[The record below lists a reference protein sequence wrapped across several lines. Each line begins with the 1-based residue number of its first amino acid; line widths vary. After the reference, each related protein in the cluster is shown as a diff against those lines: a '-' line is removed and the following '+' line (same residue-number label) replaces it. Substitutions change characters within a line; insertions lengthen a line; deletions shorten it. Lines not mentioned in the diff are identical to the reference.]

1 MGSGFVLG
9 SVQSQTER
17 IGTELQAESP
27 ENDLLQ
33 KIKVSVLRPPNI
45 TKTLKMQDYLSPV
58 HMKVNEFH
66 IWLEHCPILTVIR
79 WRTAYI
85 TRPTSVQLTQ
95 TIEGTTGTGRDKAR
109 LMADGLHPQVNATI
123 TIHN

>member
-95 TIEGTTGTGRDKAR
+95 TIEG
-109 LMADGLHPQVNATI
+109 M
-123 TIHN
+123 